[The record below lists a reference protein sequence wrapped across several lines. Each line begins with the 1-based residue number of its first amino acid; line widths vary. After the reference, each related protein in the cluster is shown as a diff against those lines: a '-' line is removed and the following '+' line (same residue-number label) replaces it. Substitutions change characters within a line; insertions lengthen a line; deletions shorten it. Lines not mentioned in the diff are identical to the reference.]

1 MTLLNITPK
10 KADWKD
16 VVIITIEILLAMY
29 ITFGYLDIN
38 NRVNLTVKV
47 WQDYYEKQCNPSFN
61 TGGLNTGGS
70 FPLKLIHPNSTLPI
84 QKGDID
90 GKDW

>member
-16 VVIITIEILLAMY
+16 VLIITIEILLAMY
-29 ITFGYLDIN
+29 VTFGYLDIN

-47 WQDYYEKQCNPSFN
+47 WQDYYEKQCNPPPMGGLT
-61 TGGLNTGGS
+61 TGGN
-70 FPLKLIHPNSTLPI
+70 FPLKLINMTEPKNKS
-84 QKGDID
+84 GFN
-90 GKDW
+90 GRDW